1 MAKKKAAKAKPVSKT
16 VHHAKP
22 KKNYTTLLIVVV
34 AILAVIFFS
43 LLYLRSAQKSEASSR
58 GHEKSEG
65 KEKSEWGRKKGEKM
79 NRPTWS
85 VHPTGMKPTDMR

>member
-65 KEKSEWGRKKGEKM
+65 KEKIRMGS
-79 NRPTWS
+79 
-85 VHPTGMKPTDMR
+85 